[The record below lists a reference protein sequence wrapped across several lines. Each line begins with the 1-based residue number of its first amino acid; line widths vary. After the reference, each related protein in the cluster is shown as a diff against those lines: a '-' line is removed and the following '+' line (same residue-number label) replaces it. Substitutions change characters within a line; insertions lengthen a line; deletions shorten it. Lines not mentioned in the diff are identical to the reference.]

1 MEAMA
6 LESLVASV
14 WRLDGFLAVTRHPIR
29 LKGGWADVDV
39 VGIRSDGVVRVAE
52 CKARGPARRV
62 YVGSKNFKWVQ
73 MGQHLSNLSRLW
85 DQRPPWL
92 PIQSDVKSVEFHL
105 VGNIWFE
112 NPKAKRTAENSLA
125 SAVSDALPH
134 RLKSRSSLV
143 IKPSIE
149 LLFEA
154 LQKIRVQVVKEKIG
168 KRYGDPL
175 RDALRELVRYAN
187 PKPKKSRRIEER
199 IRLTVRADLLRAVF
213 DES

>member
-1 MEAMA
+1 M
-6 LESLVASV
+6 
-14 WRLDGFLAVTRHPIR
+14 
-29 LKGGWADVDV
+29 
-39 VGIRSDGVVRVAE
+39 
-52 CKARGPARRV
+52 
-62 YVGSKNFKWVQ
+62 
-73 MGQHLSNLSRLW
+73 
-85 DQRPPWL
+85 
-92 PIQSDVKSVEFHL
+92 
-105 VGNIWFE
+105 
-112 NPKAKRTAENSLA
+112 
-125 SAVSDALPH
+125 
-134 RLKSRSSLV
+134 V

-175 RDALRELVRYAN
+175 LDALRELVRYAN